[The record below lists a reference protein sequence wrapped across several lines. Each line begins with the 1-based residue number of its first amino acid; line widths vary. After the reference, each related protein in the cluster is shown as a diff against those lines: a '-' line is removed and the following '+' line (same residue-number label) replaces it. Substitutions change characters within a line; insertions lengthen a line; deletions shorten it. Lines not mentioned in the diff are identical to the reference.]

1 MRVCV
6 VGVPRQHN
14 TTKGSKY
21 KMKFIRKLCDLLG
34 TLLVTVMI
42 LLAVLL
48 VGVRL
53 IGLTPYAVLSGS
65 MEPTYHVGSLIYV
78 QDIDP
83 AEVTV
88 GTPLT
93 FVVNEDLL
101 LATHRVVDIE
111 VRNTKEEAV
120 LDEAGNPTYDEHGN
134 MVTQTIPL
142 DEPAYYFTTK
152 GDANEDIDGSQVY
165 YKNIVGTPKFS
176 IPYLGYLSSWLQTKK
191 GMIMGASIALVLLIL
206 TFIPDLL
213 NLVDDEPA
221 PPKEKKQKN
230 KKEKKPKK
238 KNRKAPEE
246 EEEDEE
252 DELPLEPIAPAP
264 AAEREEAPVIP
275 AEPTVVCSESVIPEA
290 PEAPAAPE
298 VIIPEA
304 PAEVPAEGEAPR
316 RRRRRPPVVVP
327 QENEE

>member
-1 MRVCV
+1 MWASR
-6 VGVPRQHN
+6 GSTTPR
-14 TTKGSKY
+14 KEASY
-21 KMKFIRKLCDLLG
+21 KMKVIRKLCDLLG

-83 AEVTV
+83 ADVTI

-101 LATHRVVDIE
+101 LATHRVVDVE

-120 LDEAGNPTYDEHGN
+120 LDEGGNPTYDEHGN

-213 NLVDDEPA
+213 NMVDDEPA

-238 KNRKAPEE
+238 NRKAREA

-252 DELPLEPIAPAP
+252 DELPLEPVAPAK
-264 AAEREEAPVIP
+264 AAQPREDEPEIP
-275 AEPTVVCSESVIPEA
+275 AKPTTVCEPPVVPEA
-290 PEAPAAPE
+290 PEASVVIPAAEAMPE
-298 VIIPEA
+298 IPA
-304 PAEVPAEGEAPR
+304 DQPAGDEMPR
-316 RRRRRPPVVVP
+316 RRRRRPVVVP
-327 QENEE
+327 QETEE

>member
-1 MRVCV
+1 M
-6 VGVPRQHN
+6 
-14 TTKGSKY
+14 T
-21 KMKFIRKLCDLLG
+21 MKVIRKLCDLAG
-34 TLLVTVMI
+34 TLLVTAMI

-83 AEVTV
+83 ADVTV

-134 MVTQTIPL
+134 LVTQTIPL

-213 NLVDDEPA
+213 NMVDDEPA
-221 PPKEKKQKN
+221 QPKEKKQKN

-238 KNRKAPEE
+238 NRKAR

-252 DELPLEPIAPAP
+252 DELLLEPVAPAP
-264 AAEREEAPVIP
+264 VAAREEKPEEP
-275 AEPTVVCSESVIPEA
+275 AKPTEVFSVPVIPEA
-290 PEAPAAPE
+290 PVAPAAPE
-298 VIIPEA
+298 VIPEA
-304 PAEVPAEGEAPR
+304 PAEITAEGEAPR
-316 RRRRRPPVVVP
+316 RRRRRPVVVAV
-327 QENEE
+327 QEDEE

>member
-1 MRVCV
+1 
-6 VGVPRQHN
+6 
-14 TTKGSKY
+14 
-21 KMKFIRKLCDLLG
+21 MKVIRKLSDLLG

-83 AEVTV
+83 ADVTI

-120 LDEAGNPTYDEHGN
+120 LDEGGNPTYDEHGN

-165 YKNIVGTPKFS
+165 YKNIVGTPRFS
-176 IPYLGYLSSWLQTKK
+176 IPYLGFLSSWLQTKK

-213 NLVDDEPA
+213 NMVDDEPA
-221 PPKEKKQKN
+221 QPKEKKQKN

-238 KNRKAPEE
+238 NRKLR
-246 EEEDEE
+246 EEDEQQE
-252 DELPLEPIAPAP
+252 EEIPEPQAAVREEEPVIPAKP
-264 AAEREEAPVIP
+264 TAVCEPPVMPEAPVIP
-275 AEPTVVCSESVIPEA
+275 AADPA
-290 PEAPAAPE
+290 PEAPAVVPAAEAMPE
-298 VIIPEA
+298 IPA
-304 PAEVPAEGEAPR
+304 DNPAESEMPR
-316 RRRRRPPVVVP
+316 RRRRRPVVVP
-327 QENEE
+327 QETEE

>member
-1 MRVCV
+1 
-6 VGVPRQHN
+6 
-14 TTKGSKY
+14 
-21 KMKFIRKLCDLLG
+21 MKVIRKLCDLLG
-34 TLLVTVMI
+34 TLLVTGMI

-83 AEVTV
+83 ADVTI

-120 LDEAGNPTYDEHGN
+120 LDEGGNPTYDEHGN

-165 YKNIVGTPKFS
+165 YKNIVGTPRFS
-176 IPYLGYLSSWLQTKK
+176 IPYLGYLSSWLQTKR

-213 NLVDDEPA
+213 NMVDDEPA
-221 PPKEKKQKN
+221 QPKEKKQKN

-238 KNRKAPEE
+238 NRKLR
-246 EEEDEE
+246 EEDEQQE
-252 DELPLEPIAPAP
+252 EEIPEPQAAVREEEPVIPAKP
-264 AAEREEAPVIP
+264 TAVCEPPVMPEAPVIP
-275 AEPTVVCSESVIPEA
+275 AADPA
-290 PEAPAAPE
+290 PEAPAVVPAAEAMPE
-298 VIIPEA
+298 IPA
-304 PAEVPAEGEAPR
+304 DNPAESEMPR
-316 RRRRRPPVVVP
+316 RRRRRPVVVP
-327 QENEE
+327 QETEE

>member
-1 MRVCV
+1 
-6 VGVPRQHN
+6 
-14 TTKGSKY
+14 
-21 KMKFIRKLCDLLG
+21 MKVIRKLCDLLG

-120 LDEAGNPTYDEHGN
+120 LDEGGNPTYDEHGN

-213 NLVDDEPA
+213 NMVDDEPA

-238 KNRKAPEE
+238 NRKAREA

-252 DELPLEPIAPAP
+252 DELPLEPVAPAP
-264 AAEREEAPVIP
+264 VAAAREEEPVVPAKPTAVCEPPVAPVAP
-275 AEPTVVCSESVIPEA
+275 VV
-290 PEAPAAPE
+290 PAAPVVTPE
-298 VIIPEA
+298 VPE
-304 PAEVPAEGEAPR
+304 EIPAEGEAPR
-316 RRRRRPPVVVP
+316 RRRRRPVVIP
-327 QENEE
+327 QDTEE

>member
-1 MRVCV
+1 MWASR
-6 VGVPRQHN
+6 GSTTPR
-14 TTKGSKY
+14 KEASY
-21 KMKFIRKLCDLLG
+21 KMKVIRKLCDLLG

-213 NLVDDEPA
+213 NMVDDEPA
-221 PPKEKKQKN
+221 QPKEKKQKN
-230 KKEKKPKK
+230 KKEKKLK
-238 KNRKAPEE
+238 KNRKAREA

-252 DELPLEPIAPAP
+252 DELPLEPVAPAP
-264 AAEREEAPVIP
+264 VAAAREEEPVVPAKPTAVCEPPVAPVAPVVP
-275 AEPTVVCSESVIPEA
+275 AAPVVIPEV
-290 PEAPAAPE
+290 PEE
-298 VIIPEA
+298 I
-304 PAEVPAEGEAPR
+304 PAEGEAPR
-316 RRRRRPPVVVP
+316 RRRRRPPVVIP
-327 QENEE
+327 QDTEE

>member
-1 MRVCV
+1 
-6 VGVPRQHN
+6 
-14 TTKGSKY
+14 
-21 KMKFIRKLCDLLG
+21 MKVIRKLSDLLG

-83 AEVTV
+83 ADVTV

-101 LATHRVVDIE
+101 LATHRVVGIE

-120 LDEAGNPTYDEHGN
+120 LDEGGNPTYDEHGN

-165 YKNIVGTPKFS
+165 YKNIVGTPRFS
-176 IPYLGYLSSWLQTKK
+176 IPYLGYLSSWLQTKR

-213 NLVDDEPA
+213 NMVDDEPA
-221 PPKEKKQKN
+221 QPKEKKQKN

-238 KNRKAPEE
+238 NRKLR
-246 EEEDEE
+246 EEDEQQE
-252 DELPLEPIAPAP
+252 EEIPAP
-264 AAEREEAPVIP
+264 QPEPQAAVREEEPVIP
-275 AEPTVVCSESVIPEA
+275 AKPTAVCEPPVMPEAPVVPAADPA
-290 PEAPAAPE
+290 PEAPAVVPAAEAMPE
-298 VIIPEA
+298 IPTDN
-304 PAEVPAEGEAPR
+304 PAESEMPR
-316 RRRRRPPVVVP
+316 RRRRRPVVVP
-327 QENEE
+327 QETEE

>member
-1 MRVCV
+1 
-6 VGVPRQHN
+6 
-14 TTKGSKY
+14 
-21 KMKFIRKLCDLLG
+21 MKVIRKLSDLLG

-83 AEVTV
+83 ADVTI

-120 LDEAGNPTYDEHGN
+120 LDEGGNPTYDEHGN

-165 YKNIVGTPKFS
+165 YKNIVGTPRFS
-176 IPYLGYLSSWLQTKK
+176 IPYLGYLSSWLQTKR

-213 NLVDDEPA
+213 NMVDDEPA

-230 KKEKKPKK
+230 NKEKKPKK
-238 KNRKAPEE
+238 NRKLR
-246 EEEDEE
+246 EEDEQQE
-252 DELPLEPIAPAP
+252 EEIPEPQAAVREEEPVIPAKP
-264 AAEREEAPVIP
+264 TAVCEPPVMPEAPVIP
-275 AEPTVVCSESVIPEA
+275 AADPA
-290 PEAPAAPE
+290 PEAPAVVPAAEAMPE
-298 VIIPEA
+298 IPA
-304 PAEVPAEGEAPR
+304 DNPAESEMPR
-316 RRRRRPPVVVP
+316 RRRRRPVVVP
-327 QENEE
+327 QETEE